1 MKLLRKLLKGVSL
14 TAAMFVFQACY
25 GTPFD
30 YCTGEMSFRVVSEK
44 DHTPLPDIKVMSQ
57 RQGGSDY
64 EYDWNLGGYTDS
76 NGAVHVQVKLLDCI
90 AADFK
95 FRFSDEQSQYEMLDT
110 VLHVGEPD
118 TVDIVLR
125 SI

>member
-1 MKLLRKLLKGVSL
+1 MRLLRKILKGVSL

-25 GTPFD
+25 GTEPD
-30 YCTGEMSFRVVSEK
+30 YCLGEMTFRVVSEK
-44 DHTPLPDIKVMSQ
+44 DHTPLPDIKVMTQ

-64 EYDWNLGGYTDS
+64 EYDWYLGDYTDS
-76 NGAVHVQVKLLDCI
+76 NGVAHVQVDLLNCSN
-90 AADFK
+90 ADFK

-118 TVDIVLR
+118 TVDIVLHR
-125 SI
+125 I